1 MDDCDVAHYSTSSR
15 QFSEQASRS
24 SDCFHFRP
32 ITDQDVFHPHS
43 DQASLLSDCFCFP
56 PFDQDLDLISKLIKL
71 NSTVFQED
79 HVFIPHHH
87 GYLDEYSSGLGFCIR
102 ILPLLAWSNSR
113 IPMTNNLIIIIDQ
126 MVMLI
131 VMIMEAII

>member
-71 NSTVFQED
+71 NSTVTM
-79 HVFIPHHH
+79 HFIPIMMAT
-87 GYLDEYSSGLGFCIR
+87 LTNIPLALGS
-102 ILPLLAWSNSR
+102 A
-113 IPMTNNLIIIIDQ
+113 
-126 MVMLI
+126 
-131 VMIMEAII
+131 

>member
-71 NSTVFQED
+71 NSTVTKKTMYLFPIMMATLTN
-79 HVFIPHHH
+79 IP
-87 GYLDEYSSGLGFCIR
+87 LALGS
-102 ILPLLAWSNSR
+102 A
-113 IPMTNNLIIIIDQ
+113 
-126 MVMLI
+126 
-131 VMIMEAII
+131 